1 MPFLTYNPASRMA
14 LMDGPLGP
22 VETELSLRED
32 WPSPVF
38 LNEQGR
44 YFVKC
49 FEDVPDSVRQAPYVI
64 QTFPDNLLEITFRNS
79 VGLTRIGP
87 LPVVVRN
94 RKVTEPQYQT
104 ILDAVVAK
112 VASLIFG
119 FAQPTGQNVQR
130 GQPGKDVAY
139 LEMCFLRM
147 ALLREKPDIDAIA
160 GAILA
165 DPHRVFRR
173 VRSVRRTEDVAEV
186 NPEAWPE
193 LATRPQGLC
202 RIDAGHPL
210 TATALGKSMHRASGR
225 WLFPRELVVEEK
237 QQSVDT
243 PENRFVKHFLGV
255 LLHKVRVFQKT
266 LGTTPGG
273 ALNQELS
280 LEMQDLER
288 RLRRFAQAALWRDIG
303 QMRFFPASSQVLQ
316 RREGYR
322 ELFRLHALLSLR
334 TQCRFTLPDFAR
346 ILETKDTPTL
356 YEYWAFFVVKD
367 ALDARA
373 CQHSLHIVH
382 SDDQCERSMSHEL
395 VLGYEGDLRL
405 CFNRTFFA
413 PGQSYSHPLRPDIT
427 IEQGSRRLILDAKFK
442 GAGSG
447 FYGVEAEDGT
457 IQRWREEDIDKMH
470 AYRDAIAGVQGA
482 FILYPGLETALFDP
496 PDQSFPGVGAL
507 ALRPGEQDSPN
518 SEHVSVISE
527 LIDRFCALQKGASC

>member
-1 MPFLTYNPASRMA
+1 MPVLTYNPATRMA
-14 LMDGPLGP
+14 VMDSPIAPG
-22 VETELSLRED
+22 ETELSSCED
-32 WPSPVF
+32 WPTPLA
-38 LNEQGR
+38 LNELGR
-44 YFVKC
+44 FFVKC
-49 FEDVPDSVRQAPYVI
+49 FGDVPDSVRQAPYVI
-64 QTFPDNLLEITFRNS
+64 QTYPDNLLEITFRNS

-94 RKVTEPQYQT
+94 RKIAEPQYQAM
-104 ILDAVVAK
+104 LDNVVAK
-112 VASLIFG
+112 VAGLIFG
-119 FAQPTGQNVQR
+119 FAQSTGQNVQR
-130 GQPGKDVAY
+130 GQSGKDVAY

-193 LATRPQGLC
+193 MATRPQALC
-202 RIDAGHPL
+202 RVAARHPL
-210 TATALGKSMHRASGR
+210 VATALGTSLHRASGR

-255 LLHKVRVFQKT
+255 LMHKVRVFQEI
-266 LGTTPGG
+266 LGTAPGG
-273 ALNQELS
+273 ALNQELA

-288 RLRRFAQAALWRDIG
+288 KLRRFAQAGLWRDVG

-322 ELFRLHALLSLR
+322 SLFRLHALLSLR

-356 YEYWAFFVVKD
+356 YEYWTFFVVKD
-367 ALDARA
+367 VLDARLP
-373 CQHSLHIVH
+373 QHSLHIVH

-427 IEQGSRRLILDAKFK
+427 IEQGGRRLIMDAKFK
-442 GAGSG
+442 GTGSG
-447 FYGVEAEDGT
+447 FYGGEADDGT

-470 AYRDAIAGVQGA
+470 AYRDAISGVQGA
-482 FILYPGLETALFDP
+482 FILYPGLETDLFDH

-507 ALRPGEQDSPN
+507 ALRPGEQASPN
-518 SEHVSVISE
+518 PEHATALAHV
-527 LIDRFCALQKGASC
+527 IDRFCALQEGASC

>member
-1 MPFLTYNPASRMA
+1 
-14 LMDGPLGP
+14 MDEP
-22 VETELSLRED
+22 VAVSEEDVRHLSDHPEPVCLTELGTYYL
-32 WPSPVF
+32 
-38 LNEQGR
+38 
-44 YFVKC
+44 KC
-49 FEDVPDSVRQAPYVI
+49 FDEIPEVLRNDTPFVRKA
-64 QTFPDNLLEITFRNS
+64 FPSGLFEISFHNS

-87 LPVVVRN
+87 LPVVIRN
-94 RKVTEPQYQT
+94 RKIAEPQYQAM
-104 ILDAVVAK
+104 LDAVVAK

-165 DPHRVFRR
+165 DPHRVFQR
-173 VRSVRRTEDVAEV
+173 VRRVRRTEDVAEV

-193 LATRPQGLC
+193 LATRTQALC
-202 RIDAGHPL
+202 RIAAGHPL
-210 TATALGKSMHRASGR
+210 TATALGTSLHRASGQ

-255 LLHKVRVFQKT
+255 LLHKVRVFQEII
-266 LGTTPGG
+266 GTAPGG
-273 ALNQELS
+273 ALNQELA

-288 RLRRFAQAALWRDIG
+288 RLRRFAQAALWRDVG
-303 QMRFFPASSQVLQ
+303 PMRFFPASSQVLQ

-322 ELFRLHALLSLR
+322 SLFRLHALLALR

-367 ALDARA
+367 ALDARLR
-373 CQHSLHIVH
+373 QHSLHVVH
-382 SDDQCERSMSHEL
+382 SEDQRERCMSHEL

-427 IEQGSRRLILDAKFK
+427 IEQGDHRLILDAKFK

-482 FILYPGLETALFDP
+482 FILYPGLETALFTP
-496 PDQSFPGVGAL
+496 PEQSFPGVGAL
-507 ALRPGEQDSPN
+507 ALRPGEQASPN
-518 SEHVSVISE
+518 PEHAAALTHV
-527 LIDRFCALQKGASC
+527 IDRFCALLEGASC

>member
-1 MPFLTYNPASRMA
+1 MPVLTYNPSTRMA
-14 LMDGPLGP
+14 VMDGPLGP
-22 VETELSLRED
+22 VEAELSSRED
-32 WPSPVF
+32 WPLPVP
-38 LNEQGR
+38 LNELGR

-49 FEDVPDSVRQAPYVI
+49 FGDVPDSVRQAPCVI
-64 QTFPDNLLEITFRNS
+64 QTFPDNLLEISFRNS

-87 LPVVVRN
+87 LPVVVQN
-94 RKVTEPQYQT
+94 RKIAEPQYQT
-104 ILDAVVAK
+104 MLDAVVAK

-165 DPHRVFRR
+165 DPHRLFQR
-173 VRSVRRTEDVAEV
+173 VRSPRRMEDVTEV
-186 NPEAWPE
+186 NPEAWAE

-202 RIDAGHPL
+202 RIADGHPL
-210 TATALGKSMHRASGR
+210 TATALGKSLRRASGQ

-237 QQSVDT
+237 RQSVDT
-243 PENRFVKHFLGV
+243 PENRFMKHFLGV
-255 LLHKVRVFQKT
+255 LLHKVQVFRDT
-266 LGTTPGG
+266 LGAASGG
-273 ALNQELS
+273 ALNLELASEMQEL
-280 LEMQDLER
+280 DR
-288 RLRRFAQAALWRDIG
+288 KLRRFAQAGLWRDVG
-303 QMRFFPASSQVLQ
+303 QMRFFPASSQILQ

-322 ELFRLHALLSLR
+322 SLFRLHALLSLR

-367 ALDARA
+367 ALDARLR
-373 CQHSLHIVH
+373 QQSLHVVH
-382 SDDQCERSMSHEL
+382 SDDQRERSMSHEL

-405 CFNRTFFA
+405 CFNRTYSA

-427 IEQGSRRLILDAKFK
+427 IEQCGRRLILDAKFK

-447 FYGVEAEDGT
+447 FYGIEAEDGT

-482 FILYPGLETALFDP
+482 FILYPGLETAMFTP
-496 PDQSFPGVGAL
+496 SGQSFPGVGAL
-507 ALRPGEQDSPN
+507 ALRPGEQASPN
-518 SEHVSVISE
+518 PEHAAALAQ
-527 LIDRFCALQKGASC
+527 LIDRFCTLREGASC